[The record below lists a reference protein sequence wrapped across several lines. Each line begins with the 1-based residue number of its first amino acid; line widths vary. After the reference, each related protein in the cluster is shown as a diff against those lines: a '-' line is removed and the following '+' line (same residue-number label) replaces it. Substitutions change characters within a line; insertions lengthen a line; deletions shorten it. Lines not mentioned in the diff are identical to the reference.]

1 MKSSFVAFAFVL
13 IALATFGDDHVV
25 IWDNNGTGGWQSDSQ
40 WVGGKKPDAGDTAR
54 LIGVSVSVTQTD
66 WDYVKTLAKV
76 QPGENATL
84 TFELTE
90 DAEDDLQIQ
99 LLTETARLVK
109 KNAPKL
115 RLTNTNYGLYGP
127 GVVSV
132 ENGTL
137 ALDVFADNSLKA
149 KDYPLLEVKAPGVL
163 DLPVKSHVYCRGLV
177 GDGTVTRADNP
188 SGNYQLVF
196 MGDGNTYEFS
206 GTIATNVAL
215 TAGQEGAAY
224 SDCPASQVFSGTNNG
239 YVPGL
244 RFYNGFLG
252 VASFGDGKTPSSLG
266 YGTTDLTF
274 VGTTDGKDVG
284 WFYCGPDDVTVSAG
298 RNFRFD
304 FKGTAAEAVFD
315 IGSAKGV
322 RFENTWRNRSR
333 SAFDGKV
340 ASIVLTGSNTEACV
354 VAGTLQDENSKDYPN
369 RNMRFTK
376 RGSGVWRFGDSPNH
390 TFRGPVFVERGRL
403 EYESIAETNEICSL
417 GYGTVFST
425 NTTEVVADIPYIH
438 RIGDGRTDTAAAD
451 LATFAYVGA
460 SDVDCQTRPVALWGA
475 GRMTSGDVARFGWKG
490 FLATPEGGTLVLD
503 GDARATFKDDRV
515 SGLSDGEGV
524 LSVEKRGTG
533 TWRLTG
539 TNTFS
544 GTVSVKEGTLVVEGD
559 HASYSWFR
567 FSVLDYL
574 IGGGTEFPKIQ
585 EIALY
590 DDKGVRRNTGLT
602 VARKEVSRTDSNI
615 VYETVDAPDAL
626 LPGTAAYGRE
636 GSYRAGFSSG
646 KSPETDDRDLAKAFD
661 DSNAGSGAN
670 GWYVNKVPDGR
681 SVIPDGTDANALQ
694 VVMRLADAAP
704 RIAAYDICAGSSMYP
719 RYFIGHWRLEG
730 SMDGVSWEVLTNVVF
745 TTDTTN
751 MTDANKSKFAHKWY
765 SRHEQESWGD
775 ALESGRTLSA
785 DDPGFPVRGQTQT
798 TGLHA
803 FEDVKWVS
811 VAPGAKLIANGEAT
825 IPGLSVN
832 PAVGT
837 GTIDGFSF
845 AEEGVI
851 NVETDEA
858 GEQSFDVTLKD
869 CTDFTNVG
877 NWTVSANG
885 KPRRSW
891 RATATAD
898 GHVTVR
904 PGGLMLIVK

>member
-1 MKSSFVAFAFVL
+1 MKSSFIAFAFVL
-13 IALATFGDDHVV
+13 TALVSFGDGQVV
-25 IWDNNGTGGWQSDSQ
+25 IWDNYGTGGWRSGSQ
-40 WVGGKKPDAGDTAR
+40 WVGGKKPVAGDTAR
-54 LIGVSVSVTQTD
+54 LIDVSVSVTQTD
-66 WDYVKTLAKV
+66 WDYVKTLAKI

-90 DAEDDLQIQ
+90 NAEDDLQIQ
-99 LLTETARLVK
+99 LLAETARFVK
-109 KNAPKL
+109 KNAAKL
-115 RLTNTNYGLYGP
+115 RLTNSGYGVYGP

-137 ALDVFADNSLKA
+137 TLDVFAENSLKN
-149 KDYPLLEVKAPGVL
+149 KDYPLFEVKAPGVL
-163 DLPVKSHVYCRGLV
+163 DLPVNDNVYCRGLV

-196 MGDGNTYEFS
+196 MGDGNTYDFS

-215 TAGQEGAAY
+215 TAGQESASY
-224 SDCPASQVFSGTNNG
+224 SDHPARQVFSGTNNG

-252 VASFGDGKTPSSLG
+252 VASFGDGETPSSLG

-274 VGTTDGKDVG
+274 VGTGDGKDVG
-284 WFYCGPDDVTVSAG
+284 WLYCGPDDVTVSPG

-333 SAFDGKV
+333 SAFNGKV

-425 NTTEVVADIPYIH
+425 NSVAVTDDIPYIH
-438 RIGDGRTDTAAAD
+438 RIGDGRNDTAVAD
-451 LATFAYVGA
+451 LATFAYVGT
-460 SDVDCQTRPVALWGA
+460 SDVDCRTRPVALWGA

-515 SGLSDGEGV
+515 TGLCDGEGV

-533 TWRLTG
+533 TWRIVG
-539 TNTFS
+539 TNDFS
-544 GTVSVKEGTLVVEGD
+544 GTVSVKEGSLIVEGD

-636 GSYRAGFSSG
+636 GSYRAGFTKG
-646 KSPETDDRDLAKAFD
+646 KTPEDDDRDLAKAFD
-661 DSNAGSGAN
+661 DSNAGNGAN
-670 GWYVNKVPDGR
+670 GWYVNKVPDG
-681 SVIPDGTDANALQ
+681 STTIPDGTDANALQ

-719 RYFIGHWRLEG
+719 RYFIGQWRLEG
-730 SMDGVSWEVLTNVVF
+730 SLDGVHWEALTNVTF
-745 TTDTTN
+745 ATDTTN
-751 MTDANKSKFAHKWY
+751 MTDAYRSKFAHKWY
-765 SRHEQESWGD
+765 SRHEQEWWGD
-775 ALESGRTLSA
+775 ALEPGRTLSA

-803 FEDVKWVS
+803 FENVKWVS
-811 VAPGAKLIANGEAT
+811 VAPGAKLIANGEVT
-825 IPGLSVN
+825 IKGLSVDH
-832 PAVGT
+832 AVGT
-837 GTIDGFSF
+837 GVIDGFAF
-845 AEEGVI
+845 AETGTI
-851 NVETDEA
+851 NVENVTGREA
-858 GEQSFDVTLKD
+858 AFDVDVTN
-869 CTDFTNVG
+869 CTDFANVG
-877 NWTVSANG
+877 NWQVAINGQVRSA
-885 KPRRSW
+885 W
-891 RATATAD
+891 TATATAD
-898 GHVTVR
+898 GHVTVKA
-904 PGGLMLIVK
+904 GGLLMIVK